1 MSMLIYSDWPLLLS
15 LQADHSRLG

>member
-1 MSMLIYSDWPLLLS
+1 MAMLIYSDWPLFLS